1 MADLENLQNRI
12 ERLIP
17 MTKAMGLRLVSFDG
31 QMLTVEAPLGP
42 NHNHQNT
49 AFGGSLYCVGV
60 MAAWSLLQLWLDEK
74 GLPGDIVIQSGGMD
88 YSDPV
93 TDDFAATASFPDSVV
108 MERFE
113 AMLRRRGRAR
123 LSLESEL
130 LQYGEPRGR
139 FSGRFVILQDS

>member
-1 MADLENLQNRI
+1 MANLENLQDRI

-17 MTKAMGLRLVSFDG
+17 MTGALGLRLVSFDG
-31 QMLTVEAPLGP
+31 KTLTVEAPLEP

-74 GLPGDIVIQSGGMD
+74 GLPGDIVIQSGAMD

-93 TDDFAATASFPDSVV
+93 TDDFAATARFPDSAV
-108 MERFE
+108 MEKFE
-113 AMLRRRGRAR
+113 AMLRRRGKAR
-123 LSLESEL
+123 LSLESDL
-130 LQYGEPRGR
+130 LQHGEPRGR
-139 FSGRFVILQDS
+139 FSGRFVILQES